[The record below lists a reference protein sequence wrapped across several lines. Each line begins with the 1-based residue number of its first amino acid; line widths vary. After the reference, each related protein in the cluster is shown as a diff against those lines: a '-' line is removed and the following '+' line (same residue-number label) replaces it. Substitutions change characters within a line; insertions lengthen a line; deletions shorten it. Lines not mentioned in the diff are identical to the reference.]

1 MSLLTIL
8 KNADLYAP
16 TYEGCK
22 HLLIG
27 GGKILAISDDSIEL
41 PSNVEAEVI
50 DLAGRKVFPGYIDC
64 HTHVTGGGGEGGF
77 ASQVPPQVVN
87 QYTNSGVTTVVGL
100 LGTDDTTRSMANLLS
115 RTYGLRQ
122 DGISAY
128 CWTGGYH
135 YPLTTLTGS
144 AKTDIMYLDPVIG
157 IGEFA
162 ISDHRSSQ
170 PTFEEVVRLASE
182 THVAGLLSGKA
193 GVIHF
198 HLGDGARRLDLVKRA
213 ILETEIPARVFNPTH
228 INRCRKLFDHACELL
243 PLGMHADITA
253 TMVCDHSGKELSA
266 EEAVLL
272 ALERG
277 LPMNQLTISS
287 DGGGSLPL
295 FNEQG
300 ELTQLDVGTSTSL
313 HHTVMQLV
321 RAGADLAGV
330 VLPLLT
336 TNVADL
342 LKLPSKGR
350 LVEGNDA
357 DLLVID
363 ESDRIASVMAMGK
376 WHMRDGHQIVKGMFE
391 K

>member
-1 MSLLTIL
+1 
-8 KNADLYAP
+8 
-16 TYEGCK
+16 
-22 HLLIG
+22 
-27 GGKILAISDDSIEL
+27 
-41 PSNVEAEVI
+41 
-50 DLAGRKVFPGYIDC
+50 
-64 HTHVTGGGGEGGF
+64 
-77 ASQVPPQVVN
+77 
-87 QYTNSGVTTVVGL
+87 
-100 LGTDDTTRSMANLLS
+100 
-115 RTYGLRQ
+115 
-122 DGISAY
+122 
-128 CWTGGYH
+128 
-135 YPLTTLTGS
+135 
-144 AKTDIMYLDPVIG
+144 
-157 IGEFA
+157 
-162 ISDHRSSQ
+162 
-170 PTFEEVVRLASE
+170 
-182 THVAGLLSGKA
+182 
-193 GVIHF
+193 
-198 HLGDGARRLDLVKRA
+198 
-213 ILETEIPARVFNPTH
+213 
-228 INRCRKLFDHACELL
+228 
-243 PLGMHADITA
+243 
-253 TMVCDHSGKELSA
+253 
-266 EEAVLL
+266 
-272 ALERG
+272 
-277 LPMNQLTISS
+277 LTISS

>member
-1 MSLLTIL
+1 
-8 KNADLYAP
+8 
-16 TYEGCK
+16 
-22 HLLIG
+22 
-27 GGKILAISDDSIEL
+27 
-41 PSNVEAEVI
+41 
-50 DLAGRKVFPGYIDC
+50 
-64 HTHVTGGGGEGGF
+64 
-77 ASQVPPQVVN
+77 
-87 QYTNSGVTTVVGL
+87 
-100 LGTDDTTRSMANLLS
+100 
-115 RTYGLRQ
+115 
-122 DGISAY
+122 
-128 CWTGGYH
+128 
-135 YPLTTLTGS
+135 
-144 AKTDIMYLDPVIG
+144 
-157 IGEFA
+157 
-162 ISDHRSSQ
+162 
-170 PTFEEVVRLASE
+170 
-182 THVAGLLSGKA
+182 VAGLLSGKA

-376 WHMRDGHQIVKGMFE
+376 WHMLDGHQIVKGMFE